1 MDAQRWQR
9 VAEIFDAV
17 AEAPPQARTAL
28 LQSLCGDDAEVR
40 SEVEALLAMDARAE
54 TFERDVDAARNA
66 SAAAWVDADDNAAPV
81 DTRIGPWRLVRE
93 LGRGGMGVVW
103 LAERADGAF
112 EQRAALKLIKRGMD
126 SDAVQARFL
135 RERRILARLEH
146 PHIAHL
152 LDGGISE
159 DGRPYF
165 AMEYVDGQPL
175 LHYCAD
181 ANMNL
186 TDRIV
191 LFQQICAAVQFA
203 HGQLVVHR
211 DIKPSNIL
219 VAADGSAKLLDF
231 GIAKLLDDS
240 SDGHT
245 ATVDALHRP
254 FTPAYAAPEQL
265 RGEAATTATDI
276 YALGCVLYELL
287 TNKRPL
293 APDAATPA
301 EILRAQDTTDPA
313 APSRIAGAH
322 SPVSARSLRGDL
334 DTIALKALQREPQRR
349 YATAAALSEDLQ
361 RFLSGQP
368 IAARRDHTAY
378 RVRKFIGRHRIGVAA
393 ATSGLVLLVA
403 TLCQAV
409 WQAQAKAR
417 EAQTSQQVTQFMID
431 LFGGADPT
439 HARGA
444 TLTAQDILDQG
455 TERLRANGS
464 IDSAVRARLLHTVA
478 ITYTDLGLYDRA
490 LPLAQQALDLRRAQ
504 SDPLESAESEMQVG
518 RILRLKSD
526 YAGAEPLLREALRTR
541 DARLV
546 SDDPAISE
554 AEDELG
560 LLLSARGRFTDAD
573 VQFRAAR
580 DVAERHYG
588 KGAIETARYLDDY
601 AANLDDMG
609 KRNDA
614 LALYRQTLAIRE
626 KHLGPEAADVANSLL
641 NLGTHLDESGRYD
654 EAIPLLERT
663 LKIRRKIYGDAHPL
677 VGFAQIGLAS
687 AYADEDRLDAAE
699 RLVQDALSIFR
710 AALSPD
716 HPKISEALNMLV
728 AIHVARRDYAGAV
741 PLARE
746 VLARFTKT
754 LGEGHPNTLTA
765 KNNLAYALARTGHGA
780 EAETLQR
787 DVLAHQRADD
797 SQIVD
802 PIASENLATT
812 LIGEGKFAEAVS
824 YEQRAVEIQKQREG
838 EVSGNTAVALS
849 SLGVAEE
856 WNGASADAER
866 DLRAALAIGEKLHAT
881 QNIDM
886 FQWRLPL
893 ADLLIGEKR
902 CDEAVPLLDAVIDE
916 LKPRMPLRDSLPL
929 DQTHLLLGYCRGG
942 AEGVEMHAAARKA
955 LRAIPV
961 MEMDLFPTA
970 RKLFLESSR
979 YSKPLAKTTSRD
991 CCWNAPM
998 SVAPFTVRA

>member
-9 VAEIFDAV
+9 VAEIFDAM
-17 AEAPPQARTAL
+17 ADAPPHSRAEE
-28 LQSLCGDDAEVR
+28 LQRLCAGDAEVR
-40 SEVEALLAMDARAE
+40 REVEALLAADARAE
-54 TFERDVDAARNA
+54 TFEHGVDAARNA
-66 SAAAWVDADDNAAPV
+66 TAAAWVDSAESAASAGA
-81 DTRIGPWRLVRE
+81 RIGPWRLLRE

-126 SDAVQARFL
+126 TDAVQARFL

-152 LDGGISE
+152 LDGGIAA

-165 AMEYVDGQPL
+165 AMEFVDGQPL
-175 LHYCAD
+175 LRYCAD
-181 ANMNL
+181 AHMRL
-186 TDRIV
+186 AERV
-191 LFQQICAAVQFA
+191 QLFLQICAAVQFA

-219 VAADGSAKLLDF
+219 IAVDGSAKLLDF

-240 SDGHT
+240 GDGHT
-245 ATVDALHRP
+245 ATVDVLHRP
-254 FTPAYAAPEQL
+254 LTPAYAAPEQL

-287 TNKRPL
+287 TGKRPL
-293 APDAATPA
+293 APEASTPA

-313 APSRIAGAH
+313 APSRIAAAD
-322 SPVSARSLRGDL
+322 SPVPARLLRGDL
-334 DTIALKALQREPQRR
+334 DTIVLKALQREPQRR
-349 YATAAALSEDLQ
+349 YATAAALAEDLQ

-378 RVRKFIGRHRIGVAA
+378 RVRKFVGRHRLGVAA
-393 ATSGLVLLVA
+393 ATTGLLLLIGA
-403 TLCQAV
+403 LGFAL

-417 EAQTSQQVTQFMID
+417 EAQVSQQVTQFLIG

-444 TLTAQDILDQG
+444 TLTAQDLLDQG

-464 IDSAVRARLLHTVA
+464 IDSAVRARLLQTVA

-490 LPLAQQALDLRRAQ
+490 LPLAQQALDLRRAR
-504 SDPLESAESEMQVG
+504 SDPLELAESQLQVG
-518 RILRLKSD
+518 RILRLKSA
-526 YAGAEPLLREALRTR
+526 YAGAEPLLREALRIR
-541 DARLV
+541 DAQLA

-560 LLLSARGRFTDAD
+560 LLLGARGRFTDAD
-573 VQFRAAR
+573 ARFRAAR
-580 DVAERHYG
+580 AVAERHYG
-588 KGAIETARYLDDY
+588 VGAIETARYLDDY

-609 KRNDA
+609 KRTDA

-626 KHLGPEAADVANSLL
+626 KQLGPDTADVASSLL

-654 EAIPLLERT
+654 EAVPLLERA

-677 VGFAQIGLAS
+677 VGFAEIGLAS
-687 AYADEDRLDAAE
+687 VYEDDNRLDAAE
-699 RLVQDALSIFR
+699 KLAQDALSIFR
-710 AALSPD
+710 VALPPD
-716 HPKISEALNMLV
+716 HPKISEALNLLV
-728 AIHVARRDYAGAV
+728 TVHVARRDYAGAV
-741 PLARE
+741 PLAQE

-754 LGEGHPNTLTA
+754 LGEDHPNTLTA
-765 KNNLAYALARTGHGA
+765 KNNLAYALLHSGRFA
-780 EAETLQR
+780 EAEELQR
-787 DVLAHQRADD
+787 DVLTRQHAENGQPVEPTAN
-797 SQIVD
+797 
-802 PIASENLATT
+802 ENLAST
-812 LIGEGKFAEAVS
+812 LIAEGKFAEAVS

-849 SLGVAEE
+849 GLGVAEE
-856 WNGASADAER
+856 LNGASADAER
-866 DLRAALAIGEKLHAT
+866 DLRAALVIGGKLHAT

-916 LKPRMPLRDSLPL
+916 LKPRMPLLDPLPL
-929 DQTHLLLGYCRGG
+929 DQAHLLLGYCRGG
-942 AEGVEMHAAARKA
+942 AHGAAMQAAARKA
-955 LRAIPV
+955 LRAIPAV
-961 MEMDLFPTA
+961 DVDMYPTS
-970 RKLFLESSR
+970 RKLLGQSAR
-979 YSKPLAKTTSRD
+979 
-991 CCWNAPM
+991 
-998 SVAPFTVRA
+998 